1 MMRSVR
7 VLVVEDEPKMAN
19 LIRRGLTADGIA
31 ADIARRGDE
40 GLSMAGAGG
49 YDAIVLDV
57 MLPVMSGLAVC
68 SKLRAEGN
76 WTPILMLTARD
87 AIDDRVAGLDR
98 GADDSLANPFS
109 FPDLSARLRALIRRG
124 QVESERS
131 LTVGELSLD
140 RAGRRVRRGD
150 TEIHLSGKEFLLLEA
165 LMQHAGRVL
174 DRYQLLEQVWEYD
187 FESRSNVVDVYIR
200 YLREKVDRPFG
211 VVSIETVRGAG
222 YRLRTDGGGAIA
234 AA

>member
-1 MMRSVR
+1 MRSVR

-98 GADDSLANPFS
+98 GADDYLVKPFERAE
-109 FPDLSARLRALIRRG
+109 LLARLRAVLRRSPPHAQDRLRVG
-124 QVESERS
+124 N
-131 LTVGELSLD
+131 LTVDLQRHTATRAERLIELTPREFDLLVYLGR
-140 RAGRRVRRGD
+140 RAGTPVSRDELLREVWSVDPSEPTNTLDVFISNLRR
-150 TEIHLSGKEFLLLEA
+150 KLEA
-165 LMQHAGRVL
+165 GGEPRMVQ
-174 DRYQLLEQVWEYD
+174 
-187 FESRSNVVDVYIR
+187 
-200 YLREKVDRPFG
+200 
-211 VVSIETVRGAG
+211 TVRGAG
-222 YRLRTDGGGAIA
+222 YELRA
-234 AA
+234 